1 MTPQKLTVS
10 LPGDGSAILTLPQPL
25 TFESPR
31 QLEQALASTL
41 EQLRCEMCDDI
52 AVADPGVLEYA
63 SWMQELHPARP

>member
-25 TFESPR
+25 TFESLR
-31 QLEQALASTL
+31 QSEQALASTL

-63 SWMQELHPARP
+63 SWMQALHPARP